1 MISGIGLFGSG
12 ADNEVWSYGEEIFE
26 ICKKYMNIRE
36 QLRPYVREQM
46 QLAHEKGTPV
56 MRPLFY
62 DFPEDAASWDVDDAY
77 MFGPELLVAP
87 VLWKDVETRQVYL
100 PAGCRWTDC
109 HTGKVLEGGQTV
121 TAEAPADVI
130 PVFRREGS
138 ELALKL

>member
-1 MISGIGLFGSG
+1 
-12 ADNEVWSYGEEIFE
+12 
-26 ICKKYMNIRE
+26 
-36 QLRPYVREQM
+36 
-46 QLAHEKGTPV
+46 

-121 TAEAPADVI
+121 TARSTRGCDPGV
-130 PVFRREGS
+130 S
-138 ELALKL
+138 ERGK